1 MKQGNENAST
11 PSSYIGRRSL
21 LLPSLTCLG
30 IVSLLSHQPASA
42 QASIDSIVV
51 PIKEDTTASPTNSAD
66 AHQTRV
72 ERLRQKLATPAVPV
86 KPEASQVATPAVP
99 RTSTPQKRPQTIL
112 PTAPT
117 AQKPRTT
124 SQNAANPT
132 PNFSRTHIDPTNYSI
147 GATRTYEPPSAVVLS
162 ERSTGCRA
170 VVRNGQSA
178 ASACQTAPKRTNV
191 AIRNPRS
198 RNALTQIPKSTQI
211 ASVSPVRGS
220 SASYTKSGAKE
231 PPAYIQQAIA
241 LVNQSVSPSTQA
253 YYNRMQQGVR
263 TRNTGLLFP
272 LTIPAPITSLFG
284 WRIHPITGDRR
295 FHTGTDLGAPTGTPV
310 LAAYTGSVAIAN
322 FLGGYGLTVVLEHE
336 KPTKSS
342 DKTPWDIP
350 QQTLYGHL
358 SEIFVQPGERVKQ
371 GTVIGLVGSTG
382 NSTGPHLHFE
392 TRHLTPDG
400 WVASDPGFELEY
412 ALTKLVEA
420 LKTAQAPQ
428 QESDRS

>member
-1 MKQGNENAST
+1 MKQGNENASA
-11 PSSYIGRRSL
+11 PSSYFGRRSL

-30 IVSLLSHQPASA
+30 VVSLLSHQPALA

-51 PIKEDTTASPTNSAD
+51 PIKEDTTPSPTNSND
-66 AHQTRV
+66 AHQARV

-86 KPEASQVATPAVP
+86 KPEASQQVA
-99 RTSTPQKRPQTIL
+99 TPQKRPQTVL
-112 PTAPT
+112 PNTPT
-117 AQKPRTT
+117 AQKPQAT
-124 SQNAANPT
+124 NPT
-132 PNFSRTHIDPTNYSI
+132 PDFSRTHIDPTNYSI
-147 GATRTYEPPSAVVLS
+147 GATKTYEPPSAVVLS

-170 VVRNGQSA
+170 VVRNGQGA
-178 ASACQTAPKRTNV
+178 ASACPTVPQRTNV

-198 RNALTQIPKSTQI
+198 RSALTRIPTSNQI

-220 SASYTKSGAKE
+220 SASYIKTSGAKE

-253 YYNRMQQGVR
+253 YYNRMQQQGVR
-263 TRNTGLLFP
+263 IRNTGLLFP

-295 FHTGTDLGAPTGTPV
+295 FHAGIDLGAPTGTPV
-310 LAAYTGSVAIAN
+310 LAAYTGKVAIAD

-336 KPTKSS
+336 KLAKSS
-342 DKTPWDIP
+342 DKTPLENTPP

-358 SEIFVQPGERVKQ
+358 SEIFVQPGDRVKQ

-392 TRHLTPDG
+392 TRHLTPEG

-420 LKTAQAPQ
+420 LKTAQAE
-428 QESDRS
+428 ESEKS